1 VSGALPGAPAPAPVM
16 RSPSPPDGPAAPDA
30 GHPAITVTGLVRRY
44 GKNVALGGID
54 MEVWPGE
61 VVALLGPNGAGKST
75 LIRILATTLL
85 ASDGCALIDGRDVSK
100 SPQIARRTIGLVL
113 SEERSFFWRLSGAAN
128 LEFFGALHGL
138 NRAQARKRAAECLAV
153 VDLSDVA
160 SRRVDRYST
169 GMRSRL
175 AIARSL
181 IGKPRVLLLDEPT
194 SSLDP
199 VVARE
204 VRSMV
209 SGLAAEH
216 DVAVLYATHD
226 LHEAAAI
233 ASRTMILVKGRVA
246 GWSPAGTDAAEL
258 EAALVRAVGEG

>member
-1 VSGALPGAPAPAPVM
+1 M
-16 RSPSPPDGPAAPDA
+16 RSPSPSDNGPAPDRGA
-30 GHPAITVTGLVRRY
+30 PAIAVTGLVRRY
-44 GKNVALGGID
+44 GTNVALGGID

-85 ASDGCALIDGRDVSK
+85 PTDGCAQIAGQDVSR
-100 SPQIARRTIGLVL
+100 SPQIARRSIGLVL
-113 SEERSFFWRLSGAAN
+113 SEQRSFFWRLSGAAN

-138 NRAQARKRAAECLAV
+138 GRSQARQRAAETLALV
-153 VDLSDVA
+153 GLSEVA

-175 AIARSL
+175 SIARSL
-181 IGKPRVLLLDEPT
+181 IGKPQVLLLDEPT

-204 VRSMV
+204 VRTMV
-209 SGLAAEH
+209 SGLAADH
-216 DVAVLYATHD
+216 GVAVLYATHD

-233 ASRTMILVKGRVA
+233 ASRTMILVRGRVA

-258 EAALVRAVGEG
+258 EAALVRAVEEA